1 MDGKQYIND
10 KEGLILN
17 HEYSYVCENQ
27 RFEITLKDVFN
38 RMVYEMNKSVEHFS
52 LRKENY
58 KFKLYLE
65 IIPQNLKKAKRRRNE
80 NKIV

>member
-1 MDGKQYIND
+1 MDEKQYVND
-10 KEGLILN
+10 KEGLMLN
-17 HEYSYVCENQ
+17 HEYSYIYENQ

-58 KFKLYLE
+58 KFKLCLK
-65 IIPQNLKKAKRRRNE
+65 IIPQNLRKVKRLKE
-80 NKIV
+80 